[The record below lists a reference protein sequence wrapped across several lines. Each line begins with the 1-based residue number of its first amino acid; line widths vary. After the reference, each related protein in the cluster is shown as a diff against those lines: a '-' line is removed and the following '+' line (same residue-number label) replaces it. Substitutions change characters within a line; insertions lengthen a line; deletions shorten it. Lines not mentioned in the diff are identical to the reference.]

1 MRILGSSG
9 GRLEFSNRLPFVSEI
24 RGVITALATA
34 FRPDG
39 ELDVDST
46 RKLAAHLVENGS
58 HGLVVAGT
66 TGESPTL
73 EDQEKID
80 LLKGVREEVGD
91 QVTVILGTGSNDTPH
106 SVRLTRMAA
115 EAGADAGL
123 IVTPYYNRPN
133 QAGIRG
139 HFEAIA
145 EGSPGFPLVAYN
157 IPARTGVNMP
167 PDFLAELA
175 QIDELKAVK
184 QANDDDL
191 GPIEGLDVLAGNDV
205 GFLPTLKFGGV
216 GGILVASHL
225 DNGRMRT
232 IWDLWQEGR
241 HDEAE
246 ALDNQLQPLYEAI
259 SVVVNPIPVKAALAR
274 RGLIPPTMRLPMVEP
289 TQTEMDAIEE
299 LLAEAGV
306 PAT

>member
-1 MRILGSSG
+1 M
-9 GRLEFSNRLPFVSEI
+9 PVVSEI

-46 RKLAAHLVENGS
+46 RKLAAYLVEQGS

-73 EDQEKID
+73 EDDEKIA
-80 LLKGVREEVGD
+80 LVKGVIEEVGD
-91 QVTVILGTGSNDTPH
+91 GITVILGTGSNDTRH
-106 SVRLTRMAA
+106 SVHLTNMAA

-123 IVTPYYNRPN
+123 IVTPYYNRPTP
-133 QAGIRG
+133 AGIRG
-139 HFEAIA
+139 HFEAVA
-145 EGSPGFPLVAYN
+145 AGSPGFPLIAYN
-157 IPARTGVNMP
+157 IPSRTGVNMP
-167 PDFLAELA
+167 PDLLAELG
-175 QIDELKAVK
+175 QIPELVAVK

-191 GPIEGLDVLAGNDV
+191 GPIEGLDVLAGNDG
-205 GFLPTLKFGGV
+205 GFLPTLKFGGA

-225 DNGRMRT
+225 DGGRMRT

-246 ALDNQLQPLYEAI
+246 QLDNQLKPLYEAVG
-259 SVVVNPIPVKAALAR
+259 VVVNPIPVKAALAA
-274 RGLIPPTMRLPMVEP
+274 RGLLPPTMRLPMVEP
-289 TQTEMDAIEE
+289 TEAEMDAVNE

-306 PAT
+306 PAA